1 MDAAGNKKKNVQ
13 KENEMAIMGQGLV
26 LMIAGMGVVYV
37 FLYVLILI
45 SEGTSRIVSR
55 FDDLVPD
62 KAPRKKTRAAVPAP
76 ARAAGPRP
84 VAGGQPVKAPVPG
97 TVLRVSV
104 TDGQAVSEGDEIL
117 VMDVMKM
124 ETPVTAPCAGAVSVQ
139 VAVMD
144 KVATGDT
151 LAMIA

>member
-1 MDAAGNKKKNVQ
+1 
-13 KENEMAIMGQGLV
+13 MAIMGQGLV
-26 LMIAGMGVVYV
+26 LMIAGMGIVYV

-45 SEGTSRIVSR
+45 SEWASRLVSK
-55 FDDLVPD
+55 FDYLVPD
-62 KAPRKKTRAAVPAP
+62 EAPRKKTRAAAPVPVSAP
-76 ARAAGPRP
+76 SATPRP
-84 VAGGQPVKAPVPG
+84 AAGGQPVKAPVPG
-97 TVLRVSV
+97 TVLRISV

-124 ETPVTAPCAGAVSVQ
+124 ETPVTAPCAGSVSVN

-151 LAMIA
+151 LAVIG

>member
-1 MDAAGNKKKNVQ
+1 
-13 KENEMAIMGQGLV
+13 MAIMGQGLV
-26 LMIAGMGVVYV
+26 LMVAGMGIVYV

-45 SEGTSRIVSR
+45 SEWASR
-55 FDDLVPD
+55 FVARFDYLVPD
-62 KAPRKKTRAAVPAP
+62 EAPRRKPRAAAPAP
-76 ARAAGPRP
+76 EAAPSAAPRP
-84 VAGGQPVKAPVPG
+84 AAAGGQPVTAPVPG
-97 TVLRVSV
+97 TVLRLSV

-124 ETPVTAPCAGAVSVQ
+124 ETPITAPCAGAVSVN

-151 LAMIA
+151 LATIA

>member
-1 MDAAGNKKKNVQ
+1 
-13 KENEMAIMGQGLV
+13 MAIMGQGLV
-26 LMIAGMGVVYV
+26 LMVAGMGIVYV

-45 SEGTSRIVSR
+45 SEWASRLVSK
-55 FDDLVPD
+55 FDYLVPD
-62 KAPRKKTRAAVPAP
+62 EVPRKKTRTAAPAP
-76 ARAAGPRP
+76 AGTPSATPRP
-84 VAGGQPVKAPVPG
+84 AADGQPVKAPVPG

-104 TDGQAVSEGDEIL
+104 TDGQTVNEGDEIL

-124 ETPVTAPCAGAVSVQ
+124 ETPVTAPCAGSVSVQ

-151 LAMIA
+151 LAVIG

>member
-1 MDAAGNKKKNVQ
+1 
-13 KENEMAIMGQGLV
+13 MAIMGQGLV
-26 LMIAGMGVVYV
+26 LMIAGMGIVYV

-45 SEGTSRIVSR
+45 SEWASRLVSK
-55 FDDLVPD
+55 FDYLVPD
-62 KAPRKKTRAAVPAP
+62 EAPRKKTRAAAPAP
-76 ARAAGPRP
+76 ASAPSATPRP
-84 VAGGQPVKAPVPG
+84 AAGGQPVKAPVPG

-104 TDGQAVSEGDEIL
+104 TDGQTVNEGDEIL

-124 ETPVTAPCAGAVSVQ
+124 ETPVTAPCAGSVSVN

-151 LAMIA
+151 LAVIG

>member
-1 MDAAGNKKKNVQ
+1 
-13 KENEMAIMGQGLV
+13 MAIMGQGLV
-26 LMIAGMGVVYV
+26 LMIAGMGIVYV

-45 SEGTSRIVSR
+45 SEGASRIVSR

-62 KAPRKKTRAAVPAP
+62 EAPRKKTRAAVPAS
-76 ARAAGPRP
+76 ANASAAAPRP
-84 VAGGQPVKAPVPG
+84 AAGGQPVKAPVPG

>member
-1 MDAAGNKKKNVQ
+1 
-13 KENEMAIMGQGLV
+13 MAIMGQGLV
-26 LMIAGMGVVYV
+26 LMIAGMGIVYV

-45 SEGTSRIVSR
+45 SEGASRFVAK

-62 KAPRKKTRAAVPAP
+62 EAPRKKTRAAVPAP
-76 ARAAGPRP
+76 ASAAAPRP
-84 VAGGQPVKAPVPG
+84 TAGGQPVKAPVPG

>member
-1 MDAAGNKKKNVQ
+1 
-13 KENEMAIMGQGLV
+13 MAIMGQGLV
-26 LMIAGMGVVYV
+26 LMIAGMGIVYV

-45 SEGTSRIVSR
+45 SEGASRIVSR

-62 KAPRKKTRAAVPAP
+62 EAPRKKTRTAVPAP

-84 VAGGQPVKAPVPG
+84 AAGGQPVKAPVPG

>member
-1 MDAAGNKKKNVQ
+1 
-13 KENEMAIMGQGLV
+13 MAIMGQGLV
-26 LMIAGMGVVYV
+26 LMIAGMGIVYV

-45 SEGTSRIVSR
+45 SEGASRIVSR

-62 KAPRKKTRAAVPAP
+62 EAPRKKTRATVPAP
-76 ARAAGPRP
+76 ASAAAPRP
-84 VAGGQPVKAPVPG
+84 TAGGQPVKAPVPG

>member
-1 MDAAGNKKKNVQ
+1 
-13 KENEMAIMGQGLV
+13 MAIMGQGLV
-26 LMIAGMGVVYV
+26 LMIAGMGIVYV

-45 SEGTSRIVSR
+45 SEGASRIVSR

-62 KAPRKKTRAAVPAP
+62 EAPRKKTCAAVPAP
-76 ARAAGPRP
+76 ASAAAPRP
-84 VAGGQPVKAPVPG
+84 AAGGQPVKAPVPG

>member
-1 MDAAGNKKKNVQ
+1 
-13 KENEMAIMGQGLV
+13 MAIMGQGLV
-26 LMIAGMGVVYV
+26 LMIAGMGIVYV

-45 SEGTSRIVSR
+45 SEGASRIVSR

-62 KAPRKKTRAAVPAP
+62 EAPRKKTRAAVPAP
-76 ARAAGPRP
+76 ANASAAPRP
-84 VAGGQPVKAPVPG
+84 AAGGQPVKAPVPG

>member
-1 MDAAGNKKKNVQ
+1 
-13 KENEMAIMGQGLV
+13 MAIMGQGLV

-55 FDDLVPD
+55 FNDLVPD

-76 ARAAGPRP
+76 ARAAAAPRP
-84 VAGGQPVKAPVPG
+84 AAGGQPVKAPVPG

>member
-1 MDAAGNKKKNVQ
+1 
-13 KENEMAIMGQGLV
+13 MAIMGQGLV
-26 LMIAGMGVVYV
+26 LMVAGMGIVYV

-45 SEGTSRIVSR
+45 SEWASRLVSK
-55 FDDLVPD
+55 FDYLVPD
-62 KAPRKKTRAAVPAP
+62 EAPRKKTRTAAPAP
-76 ARAAGPRP
+76 ANAPSATPRPAAGGR
-84 VAGGQPVKAPVPG
+84 PVKAPVPG

-104 TDGQAVSEGDEIL
+104 TDGQAVGEGDEIL

-124 ETPVTAPCAGAVSVQ
+124 ETPVTAPRAGSVSVN

-151 LAMIA
+151 LATIA